1 MHEEM
6 EQQKLEQEKRKNPD
20 AFKPPKPL
28 SSEMNLKGDRRQ
40 CNEGKY
46 LFNMREWDDP
56 DYSFFELKI
65 SKYIDTSEIVAQV
78 YPNFVSVRVLTK
90 LTQLRLFEEV
100 IPEGSKIQRS
110 EITGDL
116 IMTMRKKDS
125 DEMLRAL
132 ALADKA
138 KKLKELEK
146 VIFIFFIRGEFR
158 EFSKFG

>member
-146 VIFIFFIRGEFR
+146 VIYIFFIRWEFGEFA
-158 EFSKFG
+158 KFG